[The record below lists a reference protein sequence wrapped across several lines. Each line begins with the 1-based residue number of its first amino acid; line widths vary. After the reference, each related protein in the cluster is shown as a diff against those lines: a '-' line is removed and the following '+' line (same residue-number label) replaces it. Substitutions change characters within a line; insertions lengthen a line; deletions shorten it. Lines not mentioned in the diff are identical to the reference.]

1 MLKGNNLMRE
11 ETREA
16 QVKDLEIDEKDI
28 ILITV
33 DNSTKK

>member
-1 MLKGNNLMRE
+1 MRE
-11 ETREA
+11 KTREA